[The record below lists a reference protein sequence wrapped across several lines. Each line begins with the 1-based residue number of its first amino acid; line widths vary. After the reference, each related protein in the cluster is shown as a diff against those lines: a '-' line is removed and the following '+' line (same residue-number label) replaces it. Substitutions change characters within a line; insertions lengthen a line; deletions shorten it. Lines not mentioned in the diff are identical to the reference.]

1 MVLKTPVF
9 PDYHSFLVEDN
20 LVYLNI
26 VNRQNSVVF
35 KYLIQKTEVV
45 FIDDVGINYKY
56 LNN

>member
-45 FIDDVGINYKY
+45 FIDDVGIN
-56 LNN
+56 